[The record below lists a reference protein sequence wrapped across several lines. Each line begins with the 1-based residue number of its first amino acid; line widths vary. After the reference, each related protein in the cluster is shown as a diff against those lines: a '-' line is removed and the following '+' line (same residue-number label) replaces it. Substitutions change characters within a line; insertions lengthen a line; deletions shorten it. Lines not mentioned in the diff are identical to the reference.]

1 MKKKMIALTVASFV
15 FASAIPFALPAGS
28 AYAATATLSQ
38 GDNGS
43 SVTKLQNDLMT
54 LGFFNY
60 SKATGNFG
68 SITESAVAA
77 FQRAYGLTASG
88 EATGTTQTAIAHAI
102 LKKKLL
108 ADANKYKGVKYVWG
122 AESPKTGFDCSGFVY
137 YMFNKFGVDISRTS
151 AADMYKKG
159 ASVSKSK
166 LMPGD
171 LVFFSTST
179 KGKVSHVGFYVG
191 NNKFISAT
199 GSKGIAINPIDSGYW
214 GSRYIGAKRYY

>member
-38 GDNGS
+38 GDTGS
-43 SVTKLQNDLMT
+43 SVTKLQNDLHS
-54 LGFFNY
+54 LGYFASSN
-60 SKATGNFG
+60 STGTFG
-68 SITESAVAA
+68 PVTDAAVTA
-77 FQRAYGLTASG
+77 FQRAYGLTADGIAGS
-88 EATGTTQTAIAHAI
+88 ATQTAISHAM

-108 ADANKYKGVKYVWG
+108 ADANNYKGVKYVWG

-137 YMFNKFGVDISRTS
+137 YMFNKFGVDITRTS

-159 ASVSKSK
+159 TSVSKSK